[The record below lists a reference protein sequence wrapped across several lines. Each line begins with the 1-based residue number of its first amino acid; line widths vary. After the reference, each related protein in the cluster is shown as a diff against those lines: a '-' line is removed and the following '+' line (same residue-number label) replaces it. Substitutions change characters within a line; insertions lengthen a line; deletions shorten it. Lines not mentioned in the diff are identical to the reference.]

1 MLVGAG
7 GCRHAP
13 PLHVWC
19 GAGDG
24 AGSREH
30 SGSDGRQH
38 GDVESTG
45 IRKVKPL
52 GVTVDERNK
61 MASVFLRVGVRARC
75 DDLLTP
81 TQILQPQQQS
91 RLSDSHTAAAEIL
104 WAVWRDRPLP
114 LLPAMAVAQSRRPL
128 LTGSYV
134 VLHSDAFEALFS
146 SASGQDGRPDTRCRC
161 TPFPRGLLRAST
173 PTSVA
178 HCVFQVRWCTAHG
191 VAGMLCACGLVCW
204 RLLERPRHELVCSD
218 PRVAKRLPVPAQC
231 CRW

>member
-7 GCRHAP
+7 SCRHAP

-38 GDVESTG
+38 GDVERTG

-204 RLLERPRHELVCSD
+204 RLRERPT
-218 PRVAKRLPVPAQC
+218 
-231 CRW
+231 